1 MTTKKTKSDKKCD
14 KTCDACAKN
23 SSTLPVCLFF
33 SMLTAI
39 IIALTLAITFASL
52 ADRYE
57 LIDASRYKDSLSTSI
72 QDNHRDS
79 DGMVVIS
86 GAAIID
92 WAYNTKASGFVYIT
106 SKDCGSYC
114 DSYGKNLANYLKNE
128 LELLKKKS
136 ENKKATKNQT
146 ENVEIKEVI
155 IEVLGRM
162 GKGRAGEI
170 QLAVQATNKEKY
182 ATLTNQRTSAILKQM
197 IDEGTVVKTVD
208 KKVSTFSLV

>member
-1 MTTKKTKSDKKCD
+1 MAEKKITKREVVEK
-14 KTCDACAKN
+14 
-23 SSTLPVCLFF
+23 
-33 SMLTAI
+33 M
-39 IIALTLAITFASL
+39 L
-52 ADRYE
+52 ADSNINSNE
-57 LIDASRYKDSLSTSI
+57 
-72 QDNHRDS
+72 
-79 DGMVVIS
+79 
-86 GAAIID
+86 
-92 WAYNTKASGFVYIT
+92 VYV
-106 SKDCGSYC
+106 
-114 DSYGKNLANYLKNE
+114 AYLKNE

-146 ENVEIKEVI
+146 ENIEIKEVI

-170 QLAVQATNKEKY
+170 QLAVQATDKEKY

>member
-1 MTTKKTKSDKKCD
+1 MAEKKITKREVVEK
-14 KTCDACAKN
+14 
-23 SSTLPVCLFF
+23 
-33 SMLTAI
+33 M
-39 IIALTLAITFASL
+39 L
-52 ADRYE
+52 ADSNINSNE
-57 LIDASRYKDSLSTSI
+57 
-72 QDNHRDS
+72 
-79 DGMVVIS
+79 
-86 GAAIID
+86 
-92 WAYNTKASGFVYIT
+92 VYV
-106 SKDCGSYC
+106 
-114 DSYGKNLANYLKNE
+114 AYLKNE

-170 QLAVQATNKEKY
+170 QLAVQATDKEKY

-197 IDEGTVVKTVD
+197 IDEGMVVKTID

>member
-1 MTTKKTKSDKKCD
+1 MAEKKITKREVVET
-14 KTCDACAKN
+14 
-23 SSTLPVCLFF
+23 
-33 SMLTAI
+33 M
-39 IIALTLAITFASL
+39 L
-52 ADRYE
+52 ADSNINSNE
-57 LIDASRYKDSLSTSI
+57 
-72 QDNHRDS
+72 
-79 DGMVVIS
+79 
-86 GAAIID
+86 
-92 WAYNTKASGFVYIT
+92 VYV
-106 SKDCGSYC
+106 
-114 DSYGKNLANYLKNE
+114 AYLKNE

-146 ENVEIKEVI
+146 ENAEIKEVI

-170 QLAVQATNKEKY
+170 QLAVQATDKEKY

>member
-1 MTTKKTKSDKKCD
+1 MAEKKITKREVVEK
-14 KTCDACAKN
+14 
-23 SSTLPVCLFF
+23 
-33 SMLTAI
+33 M
-39 IIALTLAITFASL
+39 L
-52 ADRYE
+52 ADSN
-57 LIDASRYKDSLSTSI
+57 IAS
-72 QDNHRDS
+72 NE
-79 DGMVVIS
+79 
-86 GAAIID
+86 
-92 WAYNTKASGFVYIT
+92 VYV
-106 SKDCGSYC
+106 
-114 DSYGKNLANYLKNE
+114 AYLKNE

>member
-1 MTTKKTKSDKKCD
+1 MAEKKVTKREVVK
-14 KTCDACAKN
+14 
-23 SSTLPVCLFF
+23 
-33 SMLTAI
+33 MM
-39 IIALTLAITFASL
+39 L
-52 ADRYE
+52 ADSN
-57 LIDASRYKDSLSTSI
+57 IAS
-72 QDNHRDS
+72 NE
-79 DGMVVIS
+79 
-86 GAAIID
+86 
-92 WAYNTKASGFVYIT
+92 VYV
-106 SKDCGSYC
+106 
-114 DSYGKNLANYLKNE
+114 AYLKNE

-170 QLAVQATNKEKY
+170 QLAIQATDKEKY

>member
-1 MTTKKTKSDKKCD
+1 MAEKKITKREVVEK
-14 KTCDACAKN
+14 
-23 SSTLPVCLFF
+23 
-33 SMLTAI
+33 M
-39 IIALTLAITFASL
+39 L
-52 ADRYE
+52 ADSN
-57 LIDASRYKDSLSTSI
+57 IAS
-72 QDNHRDS
+72 NE
-79 DGMVVIS
+79 
-86 GAAIID
+86 
-92 WAYNTKASGFVYIT
+92 VYV
-106 SKDCGSYC
+106 
-114 DSYGKNLANYLKNE
+114 AYLKNE

-170 QLAVQATNKEKY
+170 QLAVQATDSEKY

-208 KKVSTFSLV
+208 KKVSTFSLA

>member
-1 MTTKKTKSDKKCD
+1 MAEKKITKRAAVEK
-14 KTCDACAKN
+14 
-23 SSTLPVCLFF
+23 
-33 SMLTAI
+33 M
-39 IIALTLAITFASL
+39 L
-52 ADRYE
+52 ADE
-57 LIDASRYKDSLSTSI
+57 NIAS
-72 QDNHRDS
+72 NE
-79 DGMVVIS
+79 
-86 GAAIID
+86 
-92 WAYNTKASGFVYIT
+92 VYV
-106 SKDCGSYC
+106 
-114 DSYGKNLANYLKNE
+114 AYLKNE

-170 QLAVQATNKEKY
+170 QLAVQATDKEKY

>member
-1 MTTKKTKSDKKCD
+1 MAEKKITKRE
-14 KTCDACAKN
+14 
-23 SSTLPVCLFF
+23 VVEQ
-33 SMLTAI
+33 M
-39 IIALTLAITFASL
+39 L
-52 ADRYE
+52 ADSN
-57 LIDASRYKDSLSTSI
+57 IASNEIY
-72 QDNHRDS
+72 
-79 DGMVVIS
+79 V
-86 GAAIID
+86 A
-92 WAYNTKASGFVYIT
+92 
-106 SKDCGSYC
+106 
-114 DSYGKNLANYLKNE
+114 YLKNE

-170 QLAVQATNKEKY
+170 QLAVQATDKEKY